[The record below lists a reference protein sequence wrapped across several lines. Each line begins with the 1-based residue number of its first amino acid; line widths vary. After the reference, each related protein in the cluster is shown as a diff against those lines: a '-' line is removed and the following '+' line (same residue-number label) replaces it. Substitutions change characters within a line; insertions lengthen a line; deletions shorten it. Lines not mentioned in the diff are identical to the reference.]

1 MKQEWRVVCYR
12 GHRVAHRQGDM
23 ESSAQAVDAG
33 IAWARRTRSRHPHL
47 DLSAVV
53 QAWVASES
61 RWDTK
66 RQLNWPPNQGV

>member
-33 IAWARRTRSRHPHL
+33 IAWARRTRARHPHL
-47 DLSAVV
+47 DLTVVV
-53 QAWVASES
+53 QAFIPPK
-61 RWDTK
+61 RWDTR
-66 RQLNWPPNQGV
+66 RQLNWPPNQAV

>member
-1 MKQEWRVVCYR
+1 MAKEWRVVCYR
-12 GHRVAHRQGDM
+12 GHKVAHRAGGM

-33 IAWARRTRSRHPHL
+33 IAWARRIRARHPHL
-47 DLSAVV
+47 DLTAVV
-53 QAWVASES
+53 QVQAGE